1 MRDSNDNATRDLETG
16 AFLIGYARV
25 STRDQDLTT
34 QEAHLRAAGC
44 GRIFTEKITDIR
56 RARPQL
62 DRMLDHLR
70 AGDVIVVTRLDRLA
84 RSILDLL
91 DIVERLSEAGAG
103 LRSLAEPWAD
113 TTTPAGR
120 IVLTV
125 FGGMAE
131 FERSLIVERTSSGRA
146 AAKARGTK
154 FGRKPK
160 LEPAQLKHIYQL
172 VDDGK
177 ASRQEIAD
185 LFGID
190 RSTLYRLLLQR
201 TGATSRKGSKK

>member
-1 MRDSNDNATRDLETG
+1 MRDIETG

-25 STRDQDLTT
+25 STRDQDLTNQET
-34 QEAHLRAAGC
+34 QLRAAGC
-44 GRIFTEKITDIR
+44 GRIFAEKITGTK

-62 DRMLDHLR
+62 DRLLDHLR

-91 DIVERLSEAGAG
+91 NIVERVRDAGAG

-120 IVLTV
+120 MVLTV
-125 FGGMAE
+125 FAGIAE
-131 FERSLIVERTSSGRA
+131 FERSLIVERTSTGRA

-160 LEPAQLKHIYQL
+160 LEPAKIKHVYQL
-172 VDDGK
+172 VDEGK
-177 ASRQEIAD
+177 MSRQEIAD
-185 LFGID
+185 LVGID
-190 RSTLYRLLLQR
+190 RSTLYRMLLQR
-201 TGATSRKGSKK
+201 DQQEMQ

>member
-1 MRDSNDNATRDLETG
+1 MRDPADSATCDIETG

-34 QEAHLRAAGC
+34 QEAQLRAAGC
-44 GRIFTEKITDIR
+44 GRVFAEKITGTR
-56 RARPQL
+56 RTRPQL

-70 AGDVIVVTRLDRLA
+70 ARDVIVVTRLDRLA

-91 DIVERLSEAGAG
+91 DIVERIRAAGAG

-120 IVLTV
+120 MVLTV

-160 LEPAQLKHIYQL
+160 LEPAQLKHIYEL

-190 RSTLYRLLLQR
+190 RSTLYRLLAQR
-201 TGATSRKGSKK
+201 PHAA

>member
-44 GRIFTEKITDIR
+44 GRIFTEKITGIR

-160 LEPAQLKHIYQL
+160 LEPAQLKQIYQL

>member
-44 GRIFTEKITDIR
+44 GRIFTEKITGIR

-125 FGGMAE
+125 FGGIAE

>member
-1 MRDSNDNATRDLETG
+1 
-16 AFLIGYARV
+16 
-25 STRDQDLTT
+25 
-34 QEAHLRAAGC
+34 
-44 GRIFTEKITDIR
+44 
-56 RARPQL
+56 
-62 DRMLDHLR
+62 MLDHLR

-91 DIVERLSEAGAG
+91 DIVERIREAGAG

-120 IVLTV
+120 MVLTV

-172 VDDGK
+172 VDEGK

-190 RSTLYRLLLQR
+190 RSTLYRLLTQR
-201 TGATSRKGSKK
+201 PDAA